1 MDPEMPE
8 IDELAISEANSVLK
22 KPLNFYGSYLM
33 QVMYKKNEVLTDAVV
48 QHLMKVISQLQKEK
62 QMMEVD
68 KEAIV
73 NVAALN
79 FDLAQQ
85 DADRIKEQ
93 ADQVLELNK
102 IIDLNKKLVN
112 QEKIQIYA
120 DMRKK
125 YNALQKEYMQF
136 RQMAEAEIQVNHNV
150 IERQK

>member
-1 MDPEMPE
+1 
-8 IDELAISEANSVLK
+8 
-22 KPLNFYGSYLM
+22 
-33 QVMYKKNEVLTDAVV
+33 
-48 QHLMKVISQLQKEK
+48 
-62 QMMEVD
+62 MEVD